1 MCYTRKDQ
9 RFEED
14 IRTLR
19 VKEEARGQREK
30 SARPAGREP
39 EKDKPLTEK
48 VKELVGAK

>member
-19 VKEEARGQREK
+19 VKEEARRQREK

>member
-19 VKEEARGQREK
+19 VKEEARRQ
-30 SARPAGREP
+30 REP

>member
-9 RFEED
+9 RFEEN

-19 VKEEARGQREK
+19 AEEEARKQHEK
-30 SARPAGREP
+30 NARPAGREP

-48 VKELVGAK
+48 VKELVGAR